1 MKKWLILGVCLL
13 TSVVFAGSSY
23 NDKEAFKALLNGE
36 KTEKLSRKV
45 VQFYVSHPKTAEYFY
60 KGGDVISSILEEY
73 CTQTEQLIQRYPGAQ
88 SSSLAEGRVANVRS
102 FLSNQIALTKGGIFL
117 FLGVYCL
124 DDYKDAKTWKDL
136 LNTQEAI
143 AFHYLNRAKLKADY
157 KKCESALIS
166 GVNPLD
172 DAEKKLMVT
181 IKSFLKR
188 SSDPFFHDVLFSFV
202 KECDT
207 REDILKFLSPLRDE
221 TMSVPGEVVTDAE
234 EAFAA
239 LNEEMWDK
247 LQAGIKEFF
256 GSPETLERFID
267 ITSDTFDIPYNPSRG

>member
-1 MKKWLILGVCLL
+1 MKKWLLLGVCLL
-13 TSVVFAGSSY
+13 TNVVFAGSSY

-36 KTEKLSRKV
+36 KTEKLSRKI

-73 CTQTEQLIQRYPGAQ
+73 CSQTEKLIQRYSGSL

-102 FLSNQIALTKGGIFL
+102 FLSNQIALIKGGIFL

-172 DAEKKLMVT
+172 DAEKKLMTT
-181 IKSFLKR
+181 IKSFFRR

-221 TMSVPGEVVTDAE
+221 TTSALGEVVTDAE

-239 LNEEMWDK
+239 LNEEMWGK
-247 LQAGIKEFF
+247 LQLGIKEFF

-267 ITSDTFDIPYNPSRG
+267 IMSDTFDIPYHPSLG